1 MRRKIGTIA
10 IAAVIGFSGFFASGL
25 SEKAFANEMQQ
36 KLNEVRD
43 QQSSNESTRS
53 EKENEVSKLQADQK
67 EIRAEMERID
77 KAIAETKNKISGKKE
92 EIDTTRKEIEKLK
105 EEIEVL
111 KERIAKRNELLEDRA
126 RSFQQGGGAV
136 NYLDVLLGAQ
146 SFGDFLDR
154 VGAVATI
161 VQADRDILQA
171 HQNDMEELEA
181 KELEMREQLS
191 SLEQQLVDLEKME
204 VQLKQQKAE
213 KDKLLD
219 ELKKKEKET
228 MHEIHELENEAE
240 VLASQEKAIRA
251 EIKAAEERAK
261 REAEERARQEAER
274 KRLEEQQRKEQEAA
288 AAAAKAAGKP
298 APPPTQVSSPPPP
311 VSSGSWTRP
320 TTGSVTSGFGTRW
333 GSQHY
338 GIDIGKNGRSGNVP
352 VVAAGSGTVF
362 QAYYSSSYG
371 NVVFIT
377 HYIDG
382 QTWTTVYAHLESLGV
397 SAGQSVSKGQFIGNM
412 GNTGFSTGPHLHFE
426 LHKGSW
432 NGSKSNA
439 VNPASYINF

>member
-1 MRRKIGTIA
+1 MRRKFGIVA
-10 IAAVIGFSGFFASGL
+10 IAAVIGFSGFFSSGL
-25 SEKAFANEMQQ
+25 TEKAFANEMQQ
-36 KLNEVRD
+36 RLNEVKD
-43 QQSSNESTRS
+43 QQSNNESSRS
-53 EKENEVSKLQADQK
+53 EKQNEVNKLQSDQK
-67 EIRAEMERID
+67 DLAAEVDRLD
-77 KAIAETKNKISGKKE
+77 KAVAETKNKISAKKE
-92 EIDTTRKEIEKLK
+92 EIDSTRQEIEKLK

-171 HQNDMEELEA
+171 HQEDKEALEQ
-181 KELEMREQLS
+181 KELEMREKLAA
-191 SLEQQLVDLEKME
+191 LEQQLTDLENME
-204 VQLKQQKAE
+204 VELKKQIAE
-213 KDKLLD
+213 KDKLMK
-219 ELKKKEKET
+219 ELRQKEQAT
-228 MHEIHELENEAE
+228 MHEIHQLENEAE
-240 VLASQEKAIRA
+240 VLAAQEKAIRA
-251 EIKAAEERAK
+251 EIKAAEERARK
-261 REAEERARQEAER
+261 EAEERARIEAER
-274 KRLEEQQRKEQEAA
+274 KRLEEEQRKKDAEA

-311 VSSGSWTRP
+311 VSSGNWTRP
-320 TTGSVTSGFGTRW
+320 ATGSVTSGFGSRW

-338 GIDIGKNGRSGNVP
+338 GIDIGKNGRTGNVP

-362 QAYYSSSYG
+362 QAYKSSSYG

-377 HYIDG
+377 HYMDG
-382 QTWTTVYAHLESLGV
+382 QTWTTVYAHLDSIGV
-397 SAGQSVSKGQFIGNM
+397 SAGQSVSKGDFIGNM
-412 GNTGFSTGPHLHFE
+412 GNTGISTGPHLHFE
-426 LHKGSW
+426 LHRGSW